1 MSKFYLFIFLTCL
14 LFHNA
19 ESQCSTGGAAWLP
32 GTTNGVM
39 TATGVIA
46 GINTVNARTV
56 GTMTN
61 GRPLYQ
67 VSNST
72 WKGLNYSA
80 LEVWRAYS
88 LPGTNYTSFK
98 LQIPMDS
105 NSMHLRVDNIRGDLF
120 NWENQRVKGFLNG
133 VAVPIVFKDPVNGAF
148 ITGGNVINGASTTTT
163 AVQSAMRAFFISP
176 VDSIVVQQ
184 VSSSDWIIAQ
194 LMVQCNF
201 ILPINL
207 SSFTAAD
214 MNNFIRL
221 EWKNNLESDQLLYME
236 AEQSGD
242 AKKWNL
248 VSRISS
254 RGAGFPYSTD
264 DPRPADGVNFYRLKF
279 VYADGSIL
287 YTSILRI
294 NRKIGPFA
302 LTIYPNPARDQVS
315 VSFNNDILRAV
326 IYDSEGRKIKIL
338 SSRAGTQ
345 LVNTSQWNPGI
356 YFVVLEMKNGNILTR
371 KILHQ

>member
-14 LFHNA
+14 VFHNA
-19 ESQCSTGGAAWLP
+19 ESQCSTGGAAWTA

-46 GINTVNARTV
+46 GINMVSARTV
-56 GTMTN
+56 GTMSS

-88 LPGTNYTSFK
+88 LPGANYTYFK

-120 NWENQRVKGFLNG
+120 NWENQRIKGFLNG
-133 VAVPIVFKDPVNGAF
+133 VPVPIVFKDPVNGAF
-148 ITGGNVINGASTTTT
+148 ITGGNTINGASTTTS
-163 AVQSAMRAFFISP
+163 AVQSAMRAFFTSA

-194 LMVQCNF
+194 LMVECNF
-201 ILPINL
+201 ILPISL

-214 MNNFIRL
+214 MNNFVRL
-221 EWKNNLESDQLLYME
+221 EWKNSIESDQLLFME
-236 AEQSGD
+236 AEQSND
-242 AKKWNL
+242 AKQWTMI
-248 VSRISS
+248 RTIGS
-254 RGAGFPYSTD
+254 RGAGFPYTVD
-264 DPRPADGVNFYRLKF
+264 DTHPAEGVNFYRLKYI
-279 VYADGSIL
+279 YADGRTL
-287 YTSILRI
+287 YTTILRV
-294 NRKIGPFA
+294 NRKSGPFA
-302 LTIYPNPARDQVS
+302 VTIYPNPARDQVS
-315 VSFNNDILRAV
+315 VSFNADILHAV
-326 IYDSEGRKIKIL
+326 IYDSEGRKRKIL
-338 SSRAGTQ
+338 SSRSGTQ
-345 LVNTSQWNPGI
+345 FVNTSQWNPGI
-356 YFVVLEMKNGNILTR
+356 YFIVLEMKNGDILTR